1 MWNSNFTQ
9 NNNNNNNINININV
23 LFGTKAINHPLF
35 LSPSSL
41 TFFTVSKFE
50 FLP

>member
-9 NNNNNNNINININV
+9 NNNNNNNNNNNINV
-23 LFGTKAINHPLF
+23 LFGSKAINHPLF
-35 LSPSSL
+35 LSPPSL